1 MRPLWSVANVLA
13 RLLLVFSLTYLV
25 PIASAIYYEDDTL
38 ETFLVSMLACA
49 LAGLL
54 LERATHRHH
63 SELKARD
70 GFVLVVL
77 AWTLTAAIAT
87 VPLMLHEPQAV
98 DEPLGFTD
106 AFFET
111 MSALTTTGATVMIG
125 LDSLAPSINLWRHTL
140 QWLGG
145 MGIIVLA
152 VAILPLLG
160 VGGMQLLRAEVPG
173 PIKDTK
179 LTARIGDTAAIL
191 WTVYLGITVA
201 CILALR
207 IAGMGWFDAVCHA
220 FAALSLG
227 GFSTRDASVGAF
239 DSPAIEAVLI
249 LFMIIAALN
258 FATHYT
264 VWRTR
269 SLRAYWRDA
278 EAKGVLMVLLVSIIG
293 CTGYL
298 WLGGTYGGPLT
309 ALRHTAFNLVSIAT
323 DCGFVSVDYA
333 QWPIFVPFWMLFLSA
348 VTASSGS
355 TGGGIK
361 MIRTLILVRQSSR
374 ELSRMIHPT
383 MAAPVTVGGM
393 QIPNSVVFAILG
405 FIFLYFMSIVVMTF
419 MLIFGG
425 LDFISAF
432 TAVIACINNAGPGLG
447 QVGPATNYHSLSD
460 YEIWVLSFT
469 MLLGRLEVFSLLIL
483 FTPQF
488 WRK

>member
-1 MRPLWSVANVLA
+1 MRSLLSVTNVLG
-13 RLLLVFSLTYLV
+13 RLLMVVSLTYLM
-25 PIASAIYYEDDTL
+25 PIVCAIIYRDGTL
-38 ETFLVSMLACA
+38 LTFVFSMGACI
-49 LAGLL
+49 LTGLL
-54 LERATHRHH
+54 LVAATRRHRVD
-63 SELKARD
+63 LKARD
-70 GFVLVVL
+70 GFILVAM
-77 AWTLTAAIAT
+77 AWTLTAAVAT
-87 VPLMLHEPQAV
+87 VPLMVHSQLS
-98 DEPLGFTD
+98 FTD

-111 MSALTTTGATVMIG
+111 MSGLTTTGATVMAT
-125 LDSLAPSINLWRHTL
+125 LDSTAPSINLWRHAL
-140 QWLGG
+140 CWLGG

-179 LTARIGDTAAIL
+179 LTARIGDTAIIL
-191 WTVYLGITVA
+191 WTVYLGVTIA
-201 CILALR
+201 CILALVLV
-207 IAGMGWFDAVCHA
+207 GMDWFDAICHA
-220 FAALSLG
+220 FAALSLA

-249 LFMIIAALN
+249 FFMVLAAMN

-264 VWRTR
+264 AWHAR
-269 SLRAYWRDA
+269 SLRAYWHDA
-278 EAKGVLMVLLVSIIG
+278 EAKGVLAVLLLSCIG
-293 CTGYL
+293 CALYL
-298 WLGGTYGGPLT
+298 WSVGQYDSYWTS
-309 ALRHTAFNLVSIAT
+309 LRYVSFNLVSIAT
-323 DCGFVSVDYA
+323 DCGFVNTDFA
-333 QWPIFVPFWMLFLSA
+333 LWPIFVPFWMLFLSS

-374 ELSRMIHPT
+374 ELSRLIHPT
-383 MAAPVTVGGM
+383 MVAPITIGGM
-393 QIPNSVVFAILG
+393 HIPNGVVFAVLG
-405 FIFLYFMSIVVMTF
+405 FIFLYFMSIVGLTF
-419 MLIFGG
+419 LLIFGG
-425 LDFISAF
+425 LDFVSAF

-447 QVGPATNYHSLSD
+447 QVGPATNYGSLTD